1 MLHFFLESSQ
11 CYIGGNSPADVLTD
25 DEDGNTNHHIINNGD
40 NQTSSHS
47 DQTVNRSNSLSP
59 SQITITN
66 GIDDVSTTTPILIK
80 VEHDNDVNC
89 SSPSSPLI
97 QILPNKINV
106 TTNLPVSSSSNSSK
120 RLTGTLNRLLNS
132 VINRPNGHHYH
143 QNGLS
148 SSPSASS
155 SAATTVV
162 DSTAKE
168 PKISLEMSTQSIES
182 MNKKILFFYRL
193 FFFFFFF
200 ILAFVQHF
208 DSSFNTMT
216 YFQEKLQHLL
226 VSIARMYRS
235 KINKIFYEK

>member
-1 MLHFFLESSQ
+1 
-11 CYIGGNSPADVLTD
+11 
-25 DEDGNTNHHIINNGD
+25 
-40 NQTSSHS
+40 
-47 DQTVNRSNSLSP
+47 
-59 SQITITN
+59 
-66 GIDDVSTTTPILIK
+66 
-80 VEHDNDVNC
+80 
-89 SSPSSPLI
+89 LI

-182 MNKKILFFYRL
+182 MNKKNPFSFIDCFSSSLF
-193 FFFFFFF
+193 
-200 ILAFVQHF
+200 
-208 DSSFNTMT
+208 
-216 YFQEKLQHLL
+216 
-226 VSIARMYRS
+226 
-235 KINKIFYEK
+235 